1 MVEALPALNI
11 PAARNIGTSIID
23 DPIMSVEI
31 AQPIALPIDDS
42 TDVELSTDEVLIDE
56 ELQNTIQPSGRS

>member
-1 MVEALPALNI
+1 VVEALPALNI

-31 AQPIALPIDDS
+31 AQP
-42 TDVELSTDEVLIDE
+42 
-56 ELQNTIQPSGRS
+56 